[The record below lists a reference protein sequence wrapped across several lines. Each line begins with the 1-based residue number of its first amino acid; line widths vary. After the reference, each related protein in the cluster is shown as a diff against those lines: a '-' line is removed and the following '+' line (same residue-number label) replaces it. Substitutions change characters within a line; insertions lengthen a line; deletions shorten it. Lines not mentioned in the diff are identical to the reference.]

1 MKRSVVIIEDQPE
14 IAESISVILSKSG
27 FSAKL
32 YATAEDFL
40 NDQNKFTQSI
50 YLIDW
55 NLPGMNGL
63 DVVKTIRKSDK
74 FSPIFMLTGSI
85 KHESMMEALKSG
97 VDDYITKPFSFD
109 NLLVRV
115 ENAWVKL
122 HELSK
127 DMISQGV
134 KLLPEA
140 ESVMRD
146 GVTVNLTAREYIIF
160 DFLMKSSETVSRED
174 LISQFDAKEKMTVR
188 NIDVHI
194 FSLRKKLSKINMSIQ
209 TIWGAGYKLD
219 QV

>member
-32 YATAEDFL
+32 YSTAEDFL
-40 NDQNKFTQSI
+40 KDQNKFTQSI

-85 KHESMMEALKSG
+85 KHESMIEALKSG

-115 ENAWVKL
+115 ENAWIKL